1 MTPPPPP
8 LILAAPAFA
17 VGAAASSSAALLE
30 IEARRRTAAAV
41 AVEIETVDD
50 RLRSIVHD
58 PGWRGP
64 AARAFVDAVEQL
76 RPTVRTAGDH
86 VATLALALEGAAARL
101 RQPGA
106 FGEP

>member
-64 AARAFVDAVEQL
+64 AARAFVDAVERL

>member
-1 MTPPPPP
+1 MTPPPP
-8 LILAAPAFA
+8 LILAAPALA

-41 AVEIETVDD
+41 AVEIETIDD

-64 AARAFVDAVEQL
+64 AARAFVDAVERL